1 VSVPD
6 ATAHEQ
12 ETHVMPRL
20 RHIALIGVTAAA
32 LAACGSSG
40 GNGSPSGSSGSGGG
54 GTASACQPTNQSGG
68 TAVTIANFAYSPATV
83 QAKVGQP
90 ITWTNNDT
98 ASHGAILDDDAACTT
113 GSFGQ
118 GGSGSLVFSAA
129 GTYTYH
135 CPVHGSSMKGTI
147 TVTQ

>member
-1 VSVPD
+1 MPKVRHLVL
-6 ATAHEQ
+6 TA
-12 ETHVMPRL
+12 L
-20 RHIALIGVTAAA
+20 AAIA
-32 LAACGSSG
+32 LAAC
-40 GNGSPSGSSGSGGG
+40 NASGSSTGSQPAGSAGAGASGGA
-54 GTASACQPTNQSGG
+54 ASACQPTTQGGG
-68 TAVTIANFAYSPATV
+68 TAVTIQNFAYNPSTV

-98 ASHGAILDDDAACTT
+98 ANHGAVLDNDSSCTT
-113 GSFGQ
+113 GSFGK

-147 TVTQ
+147 TVTN